1 MGVLERYNEKKKRE
15 GSSGQSPAKIG
26 VRERLNW
33 AKNNGGQF
41 DVNQDTINA
50 FIEEASEFLKTADEE
65 YSSLGWGNASD
76 VYSAR
81 SSKSSDLGFRSS
93 MIRRWLDTN
102 KSRVDEETYK
112 SLLST
117 LDTIDSGVS
126 QVTGNFKSAFDN
138 FSKFKTEDEYNKAL
152 KEYEDYTA
160 KLDFDLDAGQT
171 ELETLKANREEID
184 RLLAEAKAMVPGEG
198 KTLSPMQ
205 SQANLARLEE
215 INARLKELGAI
226 GEGAVANLDA
236 SISEKERYLN
246 EARRLQGAHAL
257 GAVSDPES
265 EFYDPNFEAFSL
277 AGADTPYTALG
288 KKTMHRGKGAAK
300 AYSIDKYRAA
310 AVALYEH
317 EGNETPY
324 GYDKFSLIDKYRLME
339 DTEFAVFAYYLEKD
353 QKEGTNL
360 AEQYIDSIEE
370 SLNKREATAMFA
382 DLEGK
387 WALELLFG
395 VEVGLDQF
403 ATGVESLFSDKDYI
417 PATSTQMAGQMVRDD
432 LGDSDFKIFGS
443 TVGQIA
449 YDATTTTANMLPS
462 ILASTAVGLVNPGA
476 GAVVGA
482 GLMGASAAGNGY
494 TEMLNLGYTKEQA
507 RSYAAMV
514 GASETLLQ
522 YALGGIGK
530 LGGKLSGN
538 ALTKVLSKID
548 NAYARVAIKLGGEM
562 ASEGLEE
569 GIQTVL
575 EAWFKS
581 EVTGMDFEAPNI
593 DEVLY
598 SSLLGA
604 LSAAGIGGVSAIGG
618 EAVSNYKASTKYG
631 GAAQDLIN
639 EAREIGSADALHFAD
654 KYQARLD
661 AGKTLTGAQLNRL
674 IESNTKG
681 IPESDTKKIAS
692 AAEARLTELGE
703 TGDVEAIA
711 SALAKQA
718 SGQKLSL
725 VEKAILQNSRYSQ
738 RVANELKRKNVES
751 GQYTSDWVKDIGTDE
766 INADIYNLA
775 EEVAGVDTE
784 ESKFTVV
791 NGEIRPVEGT
801 YFPRAVYNP
810 KKKTTSFPM
819 QEALARAKEVG
830 ATENTSS
837 QKNATEGEL
846 ETSDNGKTIYKDQ
859 EVAIK
864 GVASVKDGRVS
875 LRLNSGETVSASDV
889 SFGSHDEAMFF
900 EMLARTGASA
910 DTANELYAA
919 FNAKDDTPAL
929 MYIADLPLAYQYGLM
944 GFEKGLA
951 NLQIPDAQKRIA
963 YNRGRIDAM
972 TNANDRS
979 KAPAAVKAPSTKAKK
994 NGIIYEGFE
1003 YDAETATDVQKASI
1017 EGIEALA
1024 KFSPTL
1030 EFHVYR
1036 SELKNGKR
1044 VAYID
1049 GELIEA
1055 APNGYFTAG
1064 NKIYL
1069 DLNAGADGRGV
1080 MLYTVSHE
1088 IGHYIRLWNA
1098 KGFKALGDFLLKQY
1112 GKNGVPVDALIKRQ
1126 KTKIKNRLKREGKPI
1141 PSEAKLFDMAY
1152 EEMVCDAMSTMF
1164 ADSKAYEKLAALKM
1178 ENPSVFKKLGEAIK
1192 KILGKLKSLLGIYSE
1207 ETPDALEA
1215 QFVMKFAPEVYEK
1228 LQDLYLKAFVEAEV
1242 NYESAERT
1250 LGENGI
1256 AVNGETES
1264 ASLFSV
1270 RDVLSDEQR
1279 KKVSLA
1285 LATRFG
1291 VTQQEAMDWLKAET
1305 SMASLILN
1313 PKYSQYLDYTPDP
1326 TEVAI
1331 KQNSD
1336 YPQGTV
1342 DFSPICAKRREFT
1355 SVMNNILRLFPNH
1368 VFAATD
1374 LAKIRTIMQEEGMTI
1389 PCGICY
1395 VEDRRQ
1401 LDTIVAQNFIDSLK
1415 LYREGS
1421 KTRPDGKPFNANQLK
1436 GLSLIDGDSYTPS
1449 VYELVSLEGLN
1460 ILKEKNP
1467 NMAEA
1472 WVKFNNARGMQA
1484 VRLLANEAEYKRQIL
1499 KYSKKTVQSK
1509 NDHGGLRVY
1518 SFSDAEMFHLID
1530 IIQVITDSAT
1540 VGLYLQGYT
1549 KVNEYAR
1556 TVKDTGEKLNRSL
1569 IPKGELGYHIEDGN
1583 VILDYDTVEG
1593 IDINHP
1599 DFFDNKDN
1607 PDVGNITIGV
1617 SDVQIRAA
1625 MVSDF
1630 VDQIIPF
1637 HTGQSD
1643 DVLGEK
1649 GIATW
1654 SNYKDF
1660 QTEKDIAT
1668 GKVSEHQIN
1677 IYTEVL
1683 QVLEKEGKPI
1693 TKRTFVEK
1701 FLQVCKENGL
1711 TPRFSQ
1717 FLNTNEKGE
1726 YVYTEGY
1733 HKMLV
1738 DFKTFAQ
1745 TEVGEYLPQR
1755 AVKPIFD
1762 NEYITKILKDYVK
1775 SQKVKDAELAESMPK
1790 VIERITNEIVKADD
1804 TMFSVREEYAS
1815 EIDEWSKDG
1824 MPDGETFVLGTT
1836 GDILQGLGAIEND
1849 IYLQGDKI
1857 KKILADHPEMTLDEI
1872 KKIPQILENPILVLK
1887 SRNVG
1892 RSNNQNTRLVLFGS
1906 IKAKN
1911 GKPILSVMDLRP
1923 IENHIVIDDMQ
1934 KVSSAYTKTADP
1946 VAFIRNSYVLYADK
1960 NKATSLLRTI
1970 GFQMPIELNKSG
1982 FVGSISYKGQNV
1994 NIFGEKF
2001 SDVFGEGSS
2010 DGDETRVTDDSVNR
2024 QYSDRDVVDI
2034 SNAEYVKMYHHFGS
2048 TKNYEVAGYLLGNGI
2063 MLDFSGK
2070 HWGDDYSTSRQV
2082 DHRDVQEVLDDRGN
2096 NGVNAM
2102 IDMISN
2108 GNIRLMPE
2116 AGGICLAVKP
2126 NATQMSVLR
2135 GYFNHFKG
2143 EVVVDID
2150 KVGGDT
2156 IHSWEYT
2163 RGTSSSKIIG
2173 DIKAY
2178 FYEGVVP
2185 EKKADGETD
2194 IRQFLYSDRDAAEF
2208 SDADT
2213 KFSIR
2218 EEAPP
2223 KKTVE
2228 VYKLMRLKDGK
2239 IYPLFIDSTEPL
2251 EKGTWYDADSPNLDF
2266 LKKMPSGIFLVDT
2279 DNGSYTSF
2287 ADYLAKS
2294 GEKKTK
2300 FPSKQAIEKA
2310 AADGLRW
2317 VYIEDT
2323 AKGQKR
2329 FGGETRKYWNLGING
2344 SGAVSTFSMRPG
2356 YHAGSLP
2363 SMRQIGKGANKDL
2376 RDDSFVWTVGEVPAD
2391 IDYQAEADSNP
2402 DKDIPTHIP
2411 VNGYYLKATNADK
2424 AKSQADV
2431 IGWYVAGSYKI
2442 NRIIGDKEARRI
2454 IDEWNAKHPHAQAQY
2469 DYDRESGMDFDAD
2482 TMQLVPRD
2490 DTKFSDRDSDS
2501 ISTRS
2506 LLANALEGAAQND
2519 IERQKLAQYK
2529 QKIALIEAEQ
2539 AKLSEIRL
2547 KIRELSFAKGP
2558 KDTAQIK
2565 SLQFEEKQAANRIN
2579 TYDRQ
2584 LLNLQATTALKN
2596 VLEREK
2602 KLAYDK
2608 AKKEGK
2614 EAMAAYREKVAKTQ
2628 RELITRW
2635 QDSRKQ
2641 AVEGRNKTAMRHK
2654 IKDIA
2659 KELDTLLRKPTSKK
2673 HIKEELRKAVA
2684 EALLAINMDTV
2695 GADERVA
2702 KYDALIAKAKDPDI
2716 IAELT
2721 ATRDRIQLQ
2730 GDNLKEKL
2738 DALRMAYERIKDS
2751 EDIELS
2757 MSYQEVIRN
2766 SIEAVSQKVGD
2777 TSIRDM
2783 TLEQLEMVY
2792 ELYSMIRKTIR
2803 DANKLFKQGKAE
2815 GIMQTA
2821 EAVNEEVRRVGGER
2835 SKRLALFVAMK
2846 RIGWKLLK
2854 PLVAFRTI
2862 GSDTLTELYSHLQ
2875 EGEGTF
2881 YGDVSAAQAF
2891 IEEQYEK
2898 HGFKKWDMKETK
2910 TFTAKSG
2917 KSFDLTLEQIMS
2929 LYAYSRRDQAHA
2941 HIIEGGIVFED
2952 AVTVEKKLGIPIKYE
2967 VTTKDAFNLSEETL
2981 SEIVGSLTAEQKAFV
2996 EEMQAYLSDTMG
3008 AKGNEV
3014 SMEML
3019 GVKLFKEKFYLPIKS
3034 SQYYLN
3040 FSTEEAGEIKLKNP
3054 AFSKETVQHANNP
3067 IVLHNF
3073 TDLWAEH
3080 VNNMSMYH
3088 SFVLALEDFTRVYNY
3103 KTKTDANVETMS
3115 TKKTIETAYPG
3126 ATQYISDFL
3135 KSLNG
3140 GVRMDTVGFAEK
3152 LTSLSKKGAVLGS
3165 ASVAIQQPSA
3175 IMRAMAVINPL
3186 YFATTAPKS
3195 INLLK
3200 HKQDWEE
3207 LKKYAPIAG
3216 IKEMGRFDVGMGK
3229 DTVDWIKA
3237 NGNVISKIDD
3247 ILGLGPAFM
3256 DEVTW
3261 VSIWNAVKRET
3272 IHKHK
3277 NLSPKSEEFLKIAG
3291 DRFTYVISLTQ
3302 VYDSVFSRSDIM
3314 RNKSWI
3320 AKALTAFMAEPTTTL
3335 NMLWDAWVQGKRT
3348 GSVKGF
3354 AKVTSATTGAVVASL
3369 VFNAALKSI
3378 IMAMRDDDEDE
3389 SYAEKYVEHFFGD
3402 FKDSLNPLTL
3412 IPVAKD
3418 VVSIFKGYDV
3428 ERMDMA
3434 LFSDLKKAIDAFDSD
3449 TKTDYEK
3456 WSGLIGAISSFFG
3469 LPVKN
3474 VERDIRGLIN
3484 TVFGDSES
3492 TTAEGLLNA
3501 MEAGWTGES
3510 KPNGQQL
3517 YEAMLNGDKEQVK
3530 RIEGRFKDQ
3539 DAIDSAIRKVIREKY
3554 EDGDLSAKE
3563 AKSQLAKYAN
3573 MSEDEAAS
3581 RVQYWDFKQEYP
3593 DYDDLSESAVAKY
3606 YSDAKSSG
3614 ISIEVYYDY
3623 ITKRAMCEGTDSD
3636 GDGKTDS
3643 GSLKR
3648 EILKVIN
3655 SLPISKSQKDAL
3667 YFLNGWSASTLH
3679 EAPWR

>member
-1 MGVLERYNEKKKRE
+1 MGVLERYNEKKRQGLSVSSSTGGILQRRE
-15 GSSGQSPAKIG
+15 LTQKYG
-26 VRERLNW
+26 E
-33 AKNNGGQF
+33 F
-41 DVNQDTINA
+41 DVNQDNINA
-50 FIEEASEFLKTADEE
+50 FINDANSFLSSAEEE
-65 YSSLGWGNASD
+65 YGGIGWGNASD
-76 VYSAR
+76 VYNAR
-81 SSKSSDLGFRSS
+81 VSKSAELGYKSS
-93 MIRRWLDTN
+93 SIRRWLDAQ
-102 KSRVDEETYK
+102 KDDIDEETYK
-112 SLLST
+112 SLTST
-117 LDTIDSGVS
+117 LDSVDLGVS
-126 QVTGNFKSAFDN
+126 QTTESFKSARDFY
-138 FSKFKTEDEYNKAL
+138 SQFKSEDAYNEHLSRYDRA
-152 KEYEDYTA
+152 EDIFE
-160 KLDFDLDAGQT
+160 KLED
-171 ELETLKANREEID
+171 RE
-184 RLLAEAKAMVPGEG
+184 G
-198 KTLSPMQ
+198 
-205 SQANLARLEE
+205 
-215 INARLKELGAI
+215 
-226 GEGAVANLDA
+226 
-236 SISEKERYLN
+236 
-246 EARRLQGAHAL
+246 
-257 GAVSDPES
+257 
-265 EFYDPNFEAFSL
+265 
-277 AGADTPYTALG
+277 
-288 KKTMHRGKGAAK
+288 
-300 AYSIDKYRAA
+300 
-310 AVALYEH
+310 
-317 EGNETPY
+317 
-324 GYDKFSLIDKYRLME
+324 
-339 DTEFAVFAYYLEKD
+339 
-353 QKEGTNL
+353 
-360 AEQYIDSIEE
+360 
-370 SLNKREATAMFA
+370 
-382 DLEGK
+382 
-387 WALELLFG
+387 LELLFG
-395 VEVGLDQF
+395 VGAGLEQF
-403 ATGVESLFSDKDYI
+403 VSGIGNLFNFSDDYI
-417 PATSTQMAGQMVRDD
+417 TPSTTQMVSQMVRED
-432 LGDSDFKIFGS
+432 LSDNGFKILGNS
-443 TVGQIA
+443 VGQIA
-449 YDATTTTANMLPS
+449 YDAITTTSNMLPS
-462 ILASTAVGLVNPGA
+462 ILTSVAVGIVNPAA
-476 GAVVGA
+476 GAVTGA
-482 GLMGASAAGNGY
+482 GLLGASASGNAY
-494 TEMLNLGYTKEQA
+494 AEMLNLGYDKGQA
-507 RSYAAMV
+507 RLYSGLV
-514 GASETLLQ
+514 GASEAGLQ
-522 YALGGIGK
+522 YVLGGVGALGGGALNK
-530 LGGKLSGN
+530 LGSK
-538 ALTKVLSKID
+538 ALPNIAKAISKID
-548 NAYARVAIKLGGEM
+548 NAFARVAIKVGGDM

-569 GIQTVL
+569 GLQTVL
-575 EAWFKS
+575 EPWFKTIA
-581 EVTGMDFEAPNI
+581 TGVDYEAPNV

-604 LSAAGIGGVSAIGG
+604 VSAAGIGGVGTSIR
-618 EAVSNYKASTKYG
+618 EASSNIKAKKLYG
-631 GAAQDLIN
+631 DNAQALVDN
-639 EAREIGSADALHFAD
+639 ARKLGTEDTLYFAN
-654 KYQARLD
+654 KYQPLLKE
-661 AGKTLTGAQLNRL
+661 GKSLTGAQLNRL
-674 IESNTKG
+674 VDTSRRVMVSND
-681 IPESDTKKIAS
+681 EEKIAL
-692 AAEARLTELGE
+692 AVEARLTELGE
-703 TGDVEAIA
+703 TGDVKTFANIIA
-711 SALAKQA
+711 KKVA
-718 SGQKLSL
+718 GETLSHS
-725 VEKAILQNSRYSQ
+725 EKAMLKKSDKVE
-738 RVANELKRKNVES
+738 RVANELDRENIES
-751 GQYTSDWVKDIGTDE
+751 GEYTSEWAKGIGTE
-766 INADIYNLA
+766 LINADVYNLA
-775 EEVAGVDTE
+775 KEVAGVTPTE
-784 ESKFTVV
+784 D
-791 NGEIRPVEGT
+791 
-801 YFPRAVYNP
+801 
-810 KKKTTSFPM
+810 
-819 QEALARAKEVG
+819 G
-830 ATENTSS
+830 ATPAATSTPIAEKKYEVS
-837 QKNATEGEL
+837 E
-846 ETSDNGKTIYKDQ
+846 SGKTIYNGE
-859 EVAIK
+859 EVTIAD
-864 GVASVKDGRVS
+864 VAEVKDGEVT
-875 LRLNSGETVSASDV
+875 LRLDNGETVKAGDIEFSSD
-889 SFGSHDEAMFF
+889 DEALLYTMVA
-900 EMLARTGASA
+900 MTGGSV
-910 DTANELYAA
+910 DTAKELLGAYTSA
-919 FNAKDDTPAL
+919 NTPAATYATEAIRAYRYGRMGIENSL
-929 MYIADLPLAYQYGLM
+929 ADLT
-944 GFEKGLA
+944 
-951 NLQIPDAQKRIA
+951 IPDAQKRIA

-972 TNANDRS
+972 TDASQRP
-979 KAPAAVKAPSTKAKK
+979 KVTVTKKTKSAKPK
-994 NGIIYEGFE
+994 RNGIFYEDKNTYNE
-1003 YDAETATDVQKASI
+1003 ERATDIQKASI
-1017 EGIEALA
+1017 KGIEVLA
-1024 KFSPTL
+1024 KFSPNL
-1030 EFHVYR
+1030 EYHVYR
-1036 SELKNGKR
+1036 SELKDGKR

-1049 GELIEA
+1049 GVRVENA
-1055 APNGYFTAG
+1055 ANGFFTDG
-1064 NKIYL
+1064 NKIYI
-1069 DLNAGADGRGV
+1069 DLNAGNAGEGT
-1080 MLYTVSHE
+1080 MLYTLSHE
-1088 IGHYIRLWNA
+1088 ITHDIRAWNA
-1098 KGFKALGDFLLKQY
+1098 KGFKTLADFLFEHY
-1112 GKNGVPVDALIKRQ
+1112 GKNDISVDDLIEKQ
-1126 KTKIKNRLKREGKPI
+1126 KVKIEARLKRDGKPI
-1141 PSEAKLFDMAY
+1141 PSEDKLFDKAY
-1152 EEMVCDAMSTMF
+1152 EELVADAMSSML
-1164 ADSKAYEKLAALKM
+1164 ADPKAYEKLADLKAKDKT
-1178 ENPSVFKKLGEAIK
+1178 VFQKLGEAIK
-1192 KILGKLKSLLGIYSE
+1192 KILDKLKSLLGIYE
-1207 ETPDALEA
+1207 GHRFQKQLAQEA
-1215 QFVMKFAPEVYEK
+1215 KYVSQFAPDVYEK
-1228 LQDLYLKAFVEAEV
+1228 LQDLYLKAFVDAQE
-1242 NYESAERT
+1242 NIKSAEKT
-1250 LGENGI
+1250 LADNGI
-1256 AVNGETES
+1256 AVNEETES

-1279 KKVSLA
+1279 KKVSTA

-1326 TEVAI
+1326 NEVAI

-1421 KTRPDGKPFNANQLK
+1421 KTRPDGKPFNTNQLK
-1436 GLSLIDGDSYTPS
+1436 GLRLVDGDSYTPS

-1460 ILKEKNP
+1460 VLKEKNP

-1499 KYSKKTVQSK
+1499 KYTKKTVQSK

-1569 IPKGELGYHIEDGN
+1569 IPKGELGYHIEDGK
-1583 VILDYDTVEG
+1583 VVLDYDTVEG

-1654 SNYKDF
+1654 TNYKDF

-1762 NEYITKILKDYVK
+1762 NEYITKVLKDYVK
-1775 SQKVKDAELAESMPK
+1775 SQKVKDAELADSMPK

-1824 MPDGETFVLGTT
+1824 MPDDETFILGTT

-1849 IYLQGDKI
+1849 IYLHGDKI

-1892 RSNNQNTRLVLFGS
+1892 RSNSQNTRLVLFGS

-1934 KVSSAYTKTADP
+1934 KVSSAYTKTDDP

-1970 GFQMPIELNKSG
+1970 GFQMPIELNESG

-2001 SDVFGEGSS
+2001 SDVFAEGSD
-2010 DGDETRVTDDSVNR
+2010 DGDTS
-2024 QYSDRDVVDI
+2024 YSDRDTYAPTFYSHMGKVVD
-2034 SNAEYVKMYHHFGS
+2034 
-2048 TKNYEVAGYLLGNGI
+2048 
-2063 MLDFSGK
+2063 
-2070 HWGDDYSTSRQV
+2070 
-2082 DHRDVQEVLDDRGN
+2082 
-2096 NGVNAM
+2096 
-2102 IDMISN
+2102 
-2108 GNIRLMPE
+2108 
-2116 AGGICLAVKP
+2116 
-2126 NATQMSVLR
+2126 
-2135 GYFNHFKG
+2135 
-2143 EVVVDID
+2143 
-2150 KVGGDT
+2150 
-2156 IHSWEYT
+2156 
-2163 RGTSSSKIIG
+2163 
-2173 DIKAY
+2173 DIKLDKMGAG
-2178 FYEGVVP
+2178 GVVP
-2185 EKKADGETD
+2185 YLKGKGVKNEEIKWSGIEAWLEGKKSVTKAELQEFIAGSQLTISEEMGEGGASITLKPSDYGDDSWDVMRGGEMLDTYSWSGESGLYESDTTGGGFSTKDGILEYFKEKYGSGNTRWSQYKLDGGTNYRELVFKMPNSSYSNQAMRTHWGYD
-2194 IRQFLYSDRDAAEF
+2194 AEGVLAHARIQDFDVDGKKMLFVEELQSDWHNEGREKGYSSKEFEDAIVVRDKMQDEYDKIRQAFNKYVRSEEYRTDPEEVSTKKYNWLRSKLEVAEKRKLDAQRDVDALKEKGAGYVADAPFRDNYHEYVLKRLLRMAAEEGY
-2208 SDADT
+2208 D
-2213 KFSIR
+2213 SIGW
-2218 EEAPP
+2218 
-2223 KKTVE
+2223 T
-2228 VYKLMRLKDGK
+2228 
-2239 IYPLFIDSTEPL
+2239 
-2251 EKGTWYDADSPNLDF
+2251 
-2266 LKKMPSGIFLVDT
+2266 PSGIQSERWSDRFAEAYRIEYDQEMPKFLRKYGKKWGATVGKTPLPGLNSKETYYDVNREET
-2279 DNGSYTSF
+2279 FDSF
-2287 ADYLAKS
+2287 AVWQDTVREEIDQQGGDQRNVLFGMDGNDWIAYDKHTGIEYDRAKVN
-2294 GEKKTK
+2294 KT
-2300 FPSKQAIEKA
+2300 S
-2310 AADGLRW
+2310 DSVW
-2317 VYIEDT
+2317 
-2323 AKGQKR
+2323 
-2329 FGGETRKYWNLGING
+2329 
-2344 SGAVSTFSMRPG
+2344 SM
-2356 YHAGSLP
+2356 
-2363 SMRQIGKGANKDL
+2363 
-2376 RDDSFVWTVGEVPAD
+2376 
-2391 IDYQAEADSNP
+2391 
-2402 DKDIPTHIP
+2402 DIPASMKDSVLYEGQTL
-2411 VNGYYLKATNADK
+2411 Y
-2424 AKSQADV
+2424 
-2431 IGWYVAGSYKI
+2431 
-2442 NRIIGDKEARRI
+2442 
-2454 IDEWNAKHPHAQAQY
+2454 
-2469 DYDRESGMDFDAD
+2469 
-2482 TMQLVPRD
+2482 
-2490 DTKFSDRDSDS
+2490 SDRDSDS

-2529 QKIALIEAEQ
+2529 AKIDLIEAEQ

-2608 AKKEGK
+2608 AKREGK
-2614 EAMAAYREKVAKTQ
+2614 EALANYREKVATTQ
-2628 RELITRW
+2628 RELLTRW

-2641 AVEGRNKTAMRHK
+2641 AIEGRNKTAMRHK
-2654 IKDIA
+2654 IKEIA
-2659 KELDTLLRKPTSKK
+2659 KELDTLLRKPTRDK
-2673 HIKEELRKAVA
+2673 HIKEELRKGVA
-2684 EALLAINMDTV
+2684 DALLAINMDTV
-2695 GADERVA
+2695 GAEERVA
-2702 KYDALIAKAKDPDI
+2702 KYDAMIAKAKDPDI

-2738 DALRMAYERIKDS
+2738 DTLRMAYERIKDS

-2757 MSYQEVIRN
+2757 MSYQEVIKN
-2766 SIEAVSQKVGD
+2766 SIANVSEKVGD
-2777 TSIRDM
+2777 TSIRNM

-2792 ELYSMIRKTIR
+2792 DLYSMIRKTIR

-2815 GIMQTA
+2815 SVTRTA
-2821 EAVNEEVRRVGGER
+2821 EAVNEEVRKVGGER
-2835 SKRLALFVAMK
+2835 HKRPAIIAGLQ

-2862 GSDTLTELYSHLQ
+2862 GSDSLTELYSHLQ

-2881 YGDVSAAQAF
+2881 FGDVKDAQAF
-2891 IEEQYEK
+2891 IEGQYGK
-2898 HGFKKWDMKETK
+2898 HGYKSWDMKKTK

-2917 KSFDLTLEQIMS
+2917 KSFDLTLEQMMS

-2952 AVTVEKKLGIPIKYE
+2952 AVTVEKKFGVPIKYE

-2996 EEMQAYLSDTMG
+2996 DEMQAYLSDTMG

-3014 SMEML
+3014 SMELL

-3103 KTKTDANVETMS
+3103 KTRTDANVETMS

-3126 ATQYISDFL
+3126 ATNYISNFL

-3152 LTSLSKKGAVLGS
+3152 LTSLAKKGAVLGS

-3175 IMRAMAVINPL
+3175 IMRAMAVINPIH
-3186 YFATTAPKS
+3186 FVATAHKS
-3195 INLLK
+3195 INLAK
-3200 HKQDWEE
+3200 HKQDWAE

-3229 DTVDWIKA
+3229 DTADWIKS
-3237 NGNVISKIDD
+3237 NGNAMTKIED
-3247 ILGLGPAFM
+3247 ILSVAPAFM

-3291 DRFTYVISLTQ
+3291 DRFTYVISMTQ
-3302 VYDSVFSRSDIM
+3302 VYDSVFARSDIM

-3335 NMLWDAWVQGKRT
+3335 NMLVDAWVQAKRS
-3348 GSVKGF
+3348 GSVGGF
-3354 AKVTSATTGAVVASL
+3354 VKLTSATTGAVVASL
-3369 VFNAALKSI
+3369 VLNAALKSI
-3378 IMAMRDDDEDE
+3378 VMAMRDDDDDE

-3412 IPVAKD
+3412 VPVAKD

-3434 LFSDLKKAIDAFDSD
+3434 LFSDLQQAIDAFDSG

-3456 WSGLIGAISSFFG
+3456 WSGLTGAISAFFG

-3474 VERDIRGLIN
+3474 VERDIRGLI
-3484 TVFGDSES
+3484 TTIFGDSEE
-3492 TTAEGLLNA
+3492 TTAAGMVNA
-3501 MEAGWTGES
+3501 MVEGWKGEQKS
-3510 KPNGQQL
+3510 NAQQL
-3517 YEAMLNGDKEQVK
+3517 YEAMLSGDKEQVK

-3539 DAIDSAIRKVIREKY
+3539 DALNSALLKVIREKY
-3554 EDGDLSAKE
+3554 EEGELSDRD
-3563 AKSQLAKYAN
+3563 AKSMLAKYAGK
-3573 MSEDEAAS
+3573 SEEEAAS
-3581 RVQYWDFKQEYP
+3581 KVQYWAFKQEYP
-3593 DYDDLSESAVAKY
+3593 DYDLSESAVTKY
-3606 YSDAKSSG
+3606 YSDAKPAG
-3614 ISIEVYYDY
+3614 ISVKVYYDY
-3623 ITKRAMCEGTDSD
+3623 STKRSKCKGTDTD

-3648 EILKVIN
+3648 EVLRVID
-3655 SLPISKSQKDAL
+3655 SLPISASQKDAL